1 VVQKLLLARGD
12 IDDVAA
18 ISAAI
23 SVWSFVQGRIL
34 LERKLHVE
42 EGDCDSEREWAGID
56 ALVSRM
62 VDLPE
67 LERKIKA
74 SLNDTGTGLES
85 LPKTTEEDPIT
96 PQDTSTEDRWQQGYR
111 WSINPE

>member
-1 VVQKLLLARGD
+1 
-12 IDDVAA
+12 
-18 ISAAI
+18 
-23 SVWSFVQGRIL
+23 
-34 LERKLHVE
+34 
-42 EGDCDSEREWAGID
+42 
-56 ALVSRM
+56 M

-85 LPKTTEEDPIT
+85 PPKTTEEDPIT
-96 PQDTSTEDRWQQGYR
+96 PQDTSTEDKWQQGYR